1 LSKPVLT
8 VILGRADLAT
18 QRGHLDRG
26 ALFLPE
32 PEPLPEPFVEIVLRV
47 EDAAGNGV
55 DLDGRVLQ
63 ILPGRGIAVS
73 FDDMAGAKKKLAP
86 LFEAGIAGTDEPT
99 YIFWGRGTMKKLSSP
114 APNTIPAP
122 PIVDNIVSIPQI
134 AIKVPLELNET
145 MKLEAEI
152 AAMSAPQKIQFA
164 MKADRA
170 GRVLLLK
177 EPNKTIQTFLLQNP
191 RITIE
196 EVKHIAGFRQA
207 GPEAL
212 NAISVNREWTGNPGV
227 VSALV
232 RNPKTPGPTAVKL
245 MEKLSMDEIRRL
257 AKSND
262 VPPAVTAAARKK
274 VAAGK

>member
-32 PEPLPEPFVEIVLRV
+32 PEPLPEPFAEIVLRV

-73 FDDMAGAKKKLAP
+73 FDDVAGAKTKLAP
-86 LFEAGIAGTDEPT
+86 LFETNPAGEDDPT
-99 YIFWGRGTMKKLSSP
+99 YIFWGRGTMKRLS
-114 APNTIPAP
+114 APPVKTIPAP
-122 PIVDNIVSIPQI
+122 PIVDNIESMPQI
-134 AIKVPLELNET
+134 ALKVPVELNEM

-152 AAMSAPQKIQFA
+152 AAMSAPQKLQFA

-177 EPNKTIQTFLLQNP
+177 EPNKTIQTFILQNP

-207 GPEAL
+207 SPEVL
-212 NAISVNREWTGNPGV
+212 NSISANREWTGNPGV
-227 VSALV
+227 LNALV

-245 MEKLSMDEIRRL
+245 MEKLSMDEVRRL

-262 VPPAVTAAARKK
+262 SPPAVMAAARKK
-274 VAAGK
+274 VAGGK

>member
-1 LSKPVLT
+1 MSKPVLT

-18 QRGHLDRG
+18 QQGHLAKG

-32 PEPLPEPFVEIVLRV
+32 PEPLPEPFAEIVLRV
-47 EDAAGNGV
+47 EDAAGHGI

-73 FDDMAGAKKKLAP
+73 FDDVAGAKAKLAP
-86 LFEAGIAGTDEPT
+86 LFSANTTGSDEPT
-99 YIFWGRGTMKKLSSP
+99 FIFWGRGTMKKVSVP

-122 PIVDNIVSIPQI
+122 PIVDNIESMPQI
-134 AIKVPLELNET
+134 AIKLPIELNEVT
-145 MKLEAEI
+145 KLEAEI
-152 AAMSAPQKIQFA
+152 AAMSAPQKLQFA
-164 MKADRA
+164 MKTDRA
-170 GRVLLLK
+170 GRMLLLK
-177 EPNKTIQTFLLQNP
+177 EPNKAIQTFIIQNP

-207 GPEAL
+207 TSDVL
-212 NAISVNREWTGNPGV
+212 NAISVNREWMGNMSV
-227 VSALV
+227 VNALV

-245 MEKLSMDEIRRL
+245 LDKLSSDEIRRL
-257 AKSND
+257 ARAND
-262 VPPAVTAAARKK
+262 VPPVVVAAARKK